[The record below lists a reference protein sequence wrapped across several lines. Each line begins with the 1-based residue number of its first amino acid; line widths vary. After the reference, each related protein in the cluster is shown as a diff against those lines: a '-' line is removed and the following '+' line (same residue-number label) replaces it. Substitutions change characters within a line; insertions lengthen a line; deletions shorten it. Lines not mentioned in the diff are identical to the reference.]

1 MRILSSSSA
10 QYGVSDLTKSGTTLL
25 LFSRA
30 SYLTAF
36 FHIGAFDIIS
46 EFFPHVAIVLY
57 RVYPDRHHFL
67 SRVFLL
73 SCITTATG
81 TLCET
86 IVTMWL
92 FGSLWNRWE
101 IAFKVATPILH
112 IAFSA
117 AQIHGSIVFW
127 RMYKKQRR
135 YMLEEK
141 EVDIVREMSVDSHDP
156 LKPQRAFLSV

>member
-1 MRILSSSSA
+1 M
-10 QYGVSDLTKSGTTLL
+10 
-25 LFSRA
+25 
-30 SYLTAF
+30 TA
-36 FHIGAFDIIS
+36 GAFDLIS
-46 EFFPHVAIVLY
+46 EFFPHVAIILY

-92 FGSLWNRWE
+92 FGSLWDRWQ
-101 IAFKVATPILH
+101 IAFKVATPMLH

-117 AQIHGSIVFW
+117 AQMHGSIVFW
-127 RMYKKQRR
+127 RMYKRQLR
-135 YMLEEK
+135 YIK
-141 EVDIVREMSVDSHDP
+141 EGKEADEFKDDVGLPLSNTQSPAGSGRVTCIREMC
-156 LKPQRAFLSV
+156 